1 MLSKLKTYLH
11 NPTQRQLNLAQV
23 KVRKHWKKTSSY
35 EDKLSKL
42 NLTTLEVRRWRGDM
56 IQTWRIMS
64 GKDMV
69 KVETW
74 FDMEMDRQRV
84 GATTTRHNTQH
95 HAIRPRTYHYEERGK
110 FFSNRFVQEYNSL
123 SSFVKQAKD
132 INEFKNNLDKYRGTP
147 SRTVSKP
154 TQTQLARASRNRGS
168 S

>member
-1 MLSKLKTYLH
+1 MPQTGH
-11 NPTQRQLNLAQV
+11 DQL
-23 KVRKHWKKTSSY
+23 
-35 EDKLSKL
+35 
-42 NLTTLEVRRWRGDM
+42 WRGDM

-84 GATTTRHNTQH
+84 GATTTRHATQH
-95 HAIRPRTYHYEERGK
+95 HAIRPGNYHYEERGK
-110 FFSNRFVQEYNSL
+110 FFSNRVVQDYNSL
-123 SSFVKQAKD
+123 PSWVKQATD
-132 INEFKNNLDKYRGTP
+132 INAFKNSLDKHRGTP

-154 TQTQLARASRNRGS
+154 THNQQARASRNRGS